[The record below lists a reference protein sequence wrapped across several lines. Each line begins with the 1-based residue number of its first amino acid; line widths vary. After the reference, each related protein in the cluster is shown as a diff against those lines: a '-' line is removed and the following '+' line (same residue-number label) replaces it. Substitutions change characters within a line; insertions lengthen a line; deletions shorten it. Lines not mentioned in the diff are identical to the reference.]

1 MSSFSSSLHKEDT
14 NKKRGPKTPNFRLHH
29 GAVKNSQLAVILATA
44 KKDTNTFSYAYQ
56 GQTIVFGPYSALG
69 KLPVLLAGSK
79 AAFLGDVLD
88 FTKLSTTTLTQL
100 LSDNTSLQ

>member
-1 MSSFSSSLHKEDT
+1 M
-14 NKKRGPKTPNFRLHH
+14 TPAANQSTLSDYLLANDAAY
-29 GAVKNSQLAVILATA
+29 AVKNSQLAVILATA

-100 LSDNTSLQ
+100 LSDNRSLQ